1 MGPNV
6 NHLSLSTEMMDDL
19 LLFHAFL
26 NNFYY
31 VHLYNVQWKMAVFL
45 VYYYL
50 IRSPSSLS
58 VLAPAICIPHSD
70 SRGEVLPIYQLALHL
85 NFEGTC

>member
-1 MGPNV
+1 MLSHLGVSICIHTFYKSCRTMGPNV

-31 VHLYNVQWKMAVFL
+31 VHLYNVQ
-45 VYYYL
+45 
-50 IRSPSSLS
+50 
-58 VLAPAICIPHSD
+58 
-70 SRGEVLPIYQLALHL
+70 
-85 NFEGTC
+85 